1 MQCSYISREAQYDLY
16 IDSDKKQSIVTLTS
30 IIFKIYVVKNTRDE
44 LKQNTKKKFINQ
56 NQAGSEKECK

>member
-44 LKQNTKKKFINQ
+44 LK
-56 NQAGSEKECK
+56 